1 MAGTMDDLFS
11 EYEQIS
17 KAKLRAKKRRLHG
30 GDAAEADSE
39 DDEAAPV
46 ENPEGAEAEAL
57 KMATDA
63 GHDGDD
69 NKGGESKKEKKKAKE
84 KSLNPD
90 EFVRT
95 TSLGKSEINSGE
107 GGGEIGGEDCG
118 IDDEEDGEVRSV

>member
-63 GHDGDD
+63 D
-69 NKGGESKKEKKKAKE
+69 NNGGEGKKEKKKTKE

-95 TSLGKSEINSGE
+95 TSLGKSESNSGE

>member
-1 MAGTMDDLFS
+1 MAGTMDDLFC

-30 GDAAEADSE
+30 GDDAEADSE
-39 DDEAAPV
+39 DDEAAPA

-63 GHDGDD
+63 GNGDD
-69 NKGGESKKEKKKAKE
+69 NKGGESRKEKKKEKE

-90 EFVRT
+90 EFMRT
-95 TSLGKSEINSGE
+95 TNLGRSEGE
-107 GGGEIGGEDCG
+107 GGGEVGGEDCG

>member
-1 MAGTMDDLFS
+1 MAGTMDDLFC

-30 GDAAEADSE
+30 GDDAEADSE
-39 DDEAAPV
+39 DDEAAPA
-46 ENPEGAEAEAL
+46 ENPEGGEAEAL

-63 GHDGDD
+63 GHGDKD
-69 NKGGESKKEKKKAKE
+69 EGKKEKKTKE

-107 GGGEIGGEDCG
+107 GGEIGGEDCG
-118 IDDEEDGEVRSV
+118 IDDEDDGEVRGV